1 MFISPPART
10 CRYAT
15 IWRLLAFAPA
25 ALWVFIAALAYAGDA
40 NLREPG
46 WLWSGV
52 AMAGL
57 SFFLFQLFSREQVS
71 IHQEGIAHSGLFGA
85 REIPWVEVKETRYQ
99 HVTAA
104 QAAGAH
110 FGLIGMLVA
119 AAADRKDGSG
129 AKSSQNL
136 RIVGQDGGK
145 INLTNL
151 HQGYKEVIQ
160 TVLARVNERLL
171 PEKRALLRQGGEVE
185 FGKLKL
191 SLQGVVWGSK
201 APVPYS
207 ELEFSGVGG
216 SNFRLKVKGKWLDIV
231 SVNTRTIPN
240 VFVALD
246 LITEMRENRTLAPA
260 ESSMLKV
267 VP

>member
-10 CRYAT
+10 CGYGT
-15 IWRLLAFAPA
+15 IWRVLAWVPA
-25 ALWVFIAALAYAGDA
+25 ALWVFIAALAYGADEK
-40 NLREPG
+40 LTEPG
-46 WLWSGV
+46 WLGSG
-52 AMAGL
+52 AACAGL
-57 SFFLFQLFSREQVS
+57 SFFLHQLLSREQVS

-85 REIPWVEVKETRYQ
+85 REIPWAEVKETRYQ
-99 HVTAA
+99 QITAA

-119 AAADRKDGSG
+119 AAASRKGGG

-136 RIVGQDGGK
+136 QVVGQDGGK
-145 INLTNL
+145 INLSNL
-151 HQGYKEVIQ
+151 HQGHKEVMQ
-160 TVLARVNERLL
+160 TILARVNERLL

-191 SLQGVVWGSK
+191 SLQGVTWKDK
-201 APVPYS
+201 APVPFA
-207 ELEFSGVGG
+207 ELEFAGIGG
-216 SNFRLKVKGKWLDIV
+216 SNFRLKAKGKWLDLV
-231 SVNTRTIPN
+231 SVGVRSIPN

-246 LITEMRENRTLAPA
+246 LITEMRENRVLAPG
-260 ESSMLKV
+260 ESSMLQV